1 MIKKIVLDKADRLY
15 HFPFD
20 LEEFFPKRTLRTIDK
35 RFPLIDLGRFQWPV
49 TGELPPP
56 TATCNKLATPDDLN
70 QVKQAISQWLKTEFG
85 LRAISAKEIYIGQGI
100 RRMLLDLCL
109 AFVEYGDVV
118 LYPEPGI
125 PFYKRQVITADG
137 VPVPYPVSERTGYKP
152 STKKLAT
159 KLGGTA
165 KIFILNNPHNPSG
178 AMLDGTDLAALVRV
192 ASRENVFIV
201 NDAAYCSLAEEKYV
215 SLLSVPGGAKVG
227 LELFSVPYAF
237 GLPYIPMGIAVGPPS
252 VISGMETMGRSI
264 GNIIPRAW
272 IGPTI
277 NAVENY
283 PSPAL
288 NEAIKAINRSRLE
301 AEQLVE
307 QFGWQMVHQKSTPFV
322 WIKIPGRR
330 QTNPLAQTLL
340 KRKGIL
346 ALPGNAFGENG
357 EGYFRLSLTASV
369 EDFRAAAKRLSKRL
383 SKRMT
388 ILPKTGA

>member
-1 MIKKIVLDKADRLY
+1 MIKKVVLDKADRLY

-20 LEEFFPKRTLRTIDK
+20 LEEFFPRRTLRTIDK
-35 RFPLIDLGRFQWPV
+35 RFTLIDLGRFRWPV
-49 TGELPPP
+49 TGDLTGP
-56 TATCNKLATPDDLN
+56 AIAGDKLADPDDLN
-70 QVKQAISQWLKTEFG
+70 AVKQSVTRWLKAEFG
-85 LRAISAKEIYIGQGI
+85 LRAVSPKEIYVGQGI

-109 AFVEYGDVV
+109 AFVESGDVV
-118 LYPEPGI
+118 LYPEPGV

-137 VPVPYPVSERTGYKP
+137 VPVPYPISEQTGFKP
-152 STKKLAT
+152 STKKLAS

-165 KIFILNNPHNPSG
+165 KIFILNNPHNPTG
-178 AMLDGTDLAALVRV
+178 AMLDGTDLTDLSRV

-215 SLLSVPGGAKVG
+215 SLLSIPGGAKVG
-227 LELFSVPYAF
+227 LELFSVPFTF
-237 GLPYIPMGIAVGPPS
+237 GLPYIPMGIAVGPAS

-264 GNIIPRAW
+264 GNIIPKAW

-277 NAVENY
+277 EAIDNY
-283 PSPAL
+283 PAPTLRS
-288 NEAIKAINRSRLE
+288 AIKTINRSRLE

-307 QFGWQMVHQKSTPFV
+307 KFGWEMVRQKSTPFA

-330 QTNPLAQTLL
+330 RTSPLAQTLL

-357 EGYFRLSLTASV
+357 EGFFRLSLTASV
-369 EDFRAAAKRLSKRL
+369 DDFRAAAERLA
-383 SKRMT
+383 KRMT
-388 ILPKTGA
+388 ILPKTGE